1 MNQNNQTKSGIL
13 NNGGK
18 KYIIGWVMI
27 VALLCCCLYLF
38 ISKNRIV
45 NDNNVALKQKQQII
59 DSVKTDRVYLQA
71 DFDAASAKIDQLM
84 SKNAGLKDS
93 LQDNKDSIVELRT
106 QIRVILS
113 NQKATQAELMKAR
126 NMIYMLNDKAQTYE
140 LYVAELERD
149 NRTLTGENKLLS
161 KERDETVENNIA
173 LRMAG
178 AVLHASNIRMEP
190 IHKRPGGMEKETSD
204 ANKVDK
210 IRIMFDIDENRIAE
224 SGTKQIY
231 VRIIAPDNRLLYS
244 DNLSGTMNTIEGHK
258 IKFSLLEEIDLTKN
272 QPLKNVIIE
281 WQQKDNYPKGFYK
294 IELYNWGY
302 KIGQGVME
310 LR

>member
-1 MNQNNQTKSGIL
+1 MNQHNQANSGIL
-13 NNGGK
+13 HDGRK
-18 KYIIGWVMI
+18 KYIISCVMI
-27 VALLCCCLYLF
+27 VALLACCLYLF
-38 ISKNRIV
+38 ISKNKV
-45 NDNNVALKQKQQII
+45 VSENNVALKQKQQII
-59 DSVKTDRVYLQA
+59 DSVKTDRTYLQA

-93 LQDNKDSIVELRT
+93 LQDNKAAIAELQT
-106 QIRVILS
+106 QIRIILS

-140 LYVAELERD
+140 LYIAELERD

-173 LRMAG
+173 LKMAG
-178 AVLHASNIRMEP
+178 AVLHASNIRMVP
-190 IHKRPGGMEKETSD
+190 IHKHSGGMEKETSD
-204 ANKVDK
+204 AKKVDK

-231 VRIIAPDNRLLYS
+231 VRIVAPDNKVLYS
-244 DNLSGTMNTIEGHK
+244 DNVSGTMNTIKEHK
-258 IKFSLLEEIDLTKN
+258 IKFSILKEIDLTKN
-272 QPLKNVIIE
+272 QPLKNVVLE
-281 WQQKDNYPKGFYK
+281 WLQKDTYPKGVYK

-302 KIGQGVME
+302 KIGQGRME